1 MDEYIMKL
9 IDRLVAAERM
19 NAIYEMR
26 QKRLMDLIFDT
37 ERAQAEYKRDNPSY
51 SRYDS
56 IDNVNI
62 TTAEV
67 RKAAGI
73 ESERSTVELFRQLD
87 KIGEEE
93 EE

>member
-1 MDEYIMKL
+1 MDENTMKL
-9 IDRLVAAERM
+9 VDRLLASERM

-26 QKRLMDLIFDT
+26 QKRLMDLIFDA
-37 ERAQAEYKRDNPSY
+37 ERTQAEYKRDNPSY

-56 IDNVNI
+56 IDNVSI

-73 ESERSTVELFRQLD
+73 EPEKATVRLFAGLD
-87 KIGEEE
+87 EIEEDE
-93 EE
+93 